1 MEQAQAHPEWK
12 ALVVGGEQSFVMSK
26 LSKSLQKHGIQVSS
40 HLDWTTARA
49 PRSLPTG
56 VDLVY
61 ICTDMVGH
69 NLSEPCMNLARD
81 AGIPYVNG
89 TRKWAE
95 SVARLS
101 QAGFPLLP
109 LTTKLAASQVEI
121 VDDVEEAPTQQ
132 EAAPIAEAEQTIT
145 ISSSSKQ
152 EVSMSKTHN
161 GALSIDNPKQR
172 LYVLSLIRTP
182 YQTNREIWEDVKS
195 SPILA
200 GNTLDEVRARQ
211 ARIQLGINVTRQ
223 NLHRIITID
232 RDKFATT
239 AIEVGANDCTIPDQ
253 QYIVSLS
260 GGAPIVE
267 EPKEAAVE
275 VVEAPTPA
283 PVQPTVLQ
291 AAKVNPIARLRDA
304 VRELQAAMREVNYV
318 EVTVT
323 EREVKFKQVQVVEGT
338 FTL

>member
-1 MEQAQAHPEWK
+1 MEQAQAQSGWK
-12 ALVVGGEQSFVMSK
+12 ALVVGGEPSFVMSK
-26 LSKSLQKHGIQVSS
+26 LSKSLQKHGIQIAS
-40 HLDWTTARA
+40 HLDWTASR
-49 PRSLPTG
+49 PPKSLPTG

-81 AGIPYVNG
+81 ADIPYVNG

-95 SVARLS
+95 SVARLT

-121 VDDVEEAPTQQ
+121 VEEVPTTEPQDQ
-132 EAAPIAEAEQTIT
+132 AAPIAETEQT
-145 ISSSSKQ
+145 SSSSNQQ
-152 EVSMSKTHN
+152 EVNMSKTQN

-211 ARIQLGINVTRQ
+211 ARIQLGINVTRRS
-223 NLHRIITID
+223 LERIITID
-232 RDKFATT
+232 RDKFAMT
-239 AIEVGANDCTIPDQ
+239 AIEVGANDCAIPDP
-253 QYIVSLS
+253 QYIVPLS
-260 GGAPIVE
+260 GGEPIVE
-267 EPKEAAVE
+267 QPKAPVVE
-275 VVEAPTPA
+275 VVEAPVPVTAPA
-283 PVQPTVLQ
+283 VVPVLKQD
-291 AAKVNPIARLRDA
+291 PIARLREA
-304 VRELQAAMREVNYV
+304 VRELQAAMRDVNYI
-318 EVTVT
+318 EVVVT
-323 EREVKFKQVQVVEGT
+323 EREVKFKQVQVVEGS

>member
-1 MEQAQAHPEWK
+1 
-12 ALVVGGEQSFVMSK
+12 
-26 LSKSLQKHGIQVSS
+26 
-40 HLDWTTARA
+40 
-49 PRSLPTG
+49 
-56 VDLVY
+56 
-61 ICTDMVGH
+61 
-69 NLSEPCMNLARD
+69 
-81 AGIPYVNG
+81 
-89 TRKWAE
+89 
-95 SVARLS
+95 
-101 QAGFPLLP
+101 
-109 LTTKLAASQVEI
+109 
-121 VDDVEEAPTQQ
+121 
-132 EAAPIAEAEQTIT
+132 
-145 ISSSSKQ
+145 
-152 EVSMSKTHN
+152 MSKTHN

-195 SPILA
+195 NPILA

-232 RDKFATT
+232 REKFALT

-253 QYIVSLS
+253 QYIVPLS

-267 EPKEAAVE
+267 EPKEPVVE